1 MGSDG
6 MYMEYIEKPFNG
18 YCPFCLDK
26 NQWTGCR
33 AIFKRVRYR
42 CNACGA
48 EVVVKMEDVLS
59 GNYKTSK
66 ILIDK
71 VGKCSK
77 IYKFYELR
85 RITFQEFYEKSILG
99 HHYQRVRHIP
109 GQGFPSSCRL
119 CKFGQNIEDGE
130 STDCGKY
137 GFIGGADWICDSF
150 VDGLAEDIDMYLEA
164 VYKDK

>member
-59 GNYKTSK
+59 SNYKTSK

-85 RITFQEFYEKSILG
+85 WITFQEFYEKSILG

-119 CKFGQNIEDGE
+119 CKFGKNIEDGE